1 MQVYANTSV
10 GRHGWITTIAI
21 EQVDAN
27 AFTVTKTTEYPQAG
41 RTDRSASTVLLH
53 DGVLTWKKNGSV
65 LMADVIADEHLEN
78 VPGYDAVKH
87 GAARETQTSAVIA
100 SYRAAR
106 AKQGYSALELA
117 EMRAA
122 FGPGETIVDVIT
134 GEKVTL

>member
-1 MQVYANTSV
+1 
-10 GRHGWITTIAI
+10 
-21 EQVDAN
+21 
-27 AFTVTKTTEYPQAG
+27 
-41 RTDRSASTVLLH
+41 
-53 DGVLTWKKNGSV
+53 
-65 LMADVIADEHLEN
+65 
-78 VPGYDAVKH
+78 VKH